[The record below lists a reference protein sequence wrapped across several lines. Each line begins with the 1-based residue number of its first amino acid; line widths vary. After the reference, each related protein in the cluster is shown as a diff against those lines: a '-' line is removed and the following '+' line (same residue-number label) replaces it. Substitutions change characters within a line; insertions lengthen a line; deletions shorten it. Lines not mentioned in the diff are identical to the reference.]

1 MPSLPPGPALPAAAQ
16 TLLFHR
22 DPLGVLL
29 RSRARH
35 GPVFTLRMA
44 MKGPMV
50 VVAEPDALGPLLDAD
65 GATAHAGEARRMIL
79 PLASPRSP
87 FGADGEEHRAIR
99 GVMEPAFSP
108 QRIAASE
115 AAIAAIAAE
124 HVARWPTG
132 RPFRLLA
139 RMRSVATEVFVG
151 VVLRVEDPARRA
163 ALVTA
168 IRRMLLTPGNP
179 PTAIPGE
186 GDGPLGAAT
195 DRLFQRRM
203 APVARLLEAEI
214 ADRRAA
220 GRTGE
225 DLLGRVMDAVAEPE
239 DAVDRLIVV
248 IAAAQEPTAIA
259 LTNVVYEL
267 AWRPAVQERFV
278 EDPGSRAAVVDETLR
293 LRPAAQAALR
303 RLTCDQE
310 VGGHALAAGTAVALH
325 SLLLHRDARA
335 FPDPHAFR
343 PERFADGQPAGAPYL
358 PFGGGA
364 RRCIGEPLARA
375 ELRTVLP
382 IVLERLR
389 FRAAWPRPERM
400 VVRGTVLVPHRSAV
414 VRATP
419 RR

>member
-1 MPSLPPGPALPAAAQ
+1 MPHLPPGPALPATAQ
-16 TLLFHR
+16 TLLLHR

-35 GPVFTLRMA
+35 GPVFTLRLA

-50 VVAEPDALGPLLDAD
+50 VVAAPEALEPLLDAD
-65 GATAHAGEARRMIL
+65 AATAHAGEARRMIL

-115 AAIAAIAAE
+115 AAIAAIAAG

-132 RPFRLLA
+132 RPFRLLP
-139 RMRSVATEVFVG
+139 RMRGVATDVFVG
-151 VVLRVEDPARRA
+151 VVLRVEDPGRRS
-163 ALVTA
+163 ALVAA

-179 PTAIPGE
+179 PAAVPGE
-186 GDGPLGAAT
+186 GDGALGAAT
-195 DRLFQRRM
+195 ERVFRRRM

-214 ADRRAA
+214 AERRAA
-220 GRTGE
+220 GRTGD
-225 DLLGRVMDAVAEPE
+225 DLLGRVMDAVAEPG

-267 AWRPAVQERFV
+267 ARRPALQERFLH
-278 EDPGSRAAVVDETLR
+278 DPGYRPAFVDETLR

-303 RLTCDQE
+303 RLTTDQQ
-310 VGGHALAAGTAVALH
+310 VGGHALPAGTAVALH
-325 SLLLHRDARA
+325 SLLLHRDAGA

-343 PERFADGQPAGAPYL
+343 PERFADGRRAGAPFL

-375 ELRTVLP
+375 ELRAVLP
-382 IVLERLR
+382 VVLERLR

-419 RR
+419 RG